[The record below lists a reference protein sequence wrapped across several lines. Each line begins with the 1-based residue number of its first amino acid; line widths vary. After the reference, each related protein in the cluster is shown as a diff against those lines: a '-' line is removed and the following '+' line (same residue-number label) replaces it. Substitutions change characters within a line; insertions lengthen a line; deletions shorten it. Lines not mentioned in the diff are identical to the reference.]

1 MCQICEVGGSEL
13 GAGVPLRFATTYAT
27 EPDLRRAAPAAD
39 AGAHVTL
46 AVPIEMQMRHGT
58 PPIQKALGLGMSLS
72 RSTDVECTMTADMFT
87 QMRGVMILQRMF
99 ANELALQGK
108 EFPKLMSVWDALSLA
123 TMGGAKGLKL
133 ESKTGSL
140 TPGKEANIT
149 SSTRQPSM

>member
-58 PPIQKALGLGMSLS
+58 PLIQKALDLGMSLS
-72 RSTDVECTMTADMFT
+72 LSTDVECTMTADMFT

-99 ANELALQGK
+99 ANELLCRARN
-108 EFPKLMSVWDALSLA
+108 SR
-123 TMGGAKGLKL
+123 
-133 ESKTGSL
+133 
-140 TPGKEANIT
+140 
-149 SSTRQPSM
+149 SSCRSGTR